1 MFFIWTRWMP
11 EIRHAHEALLNKMN
25 KKGHDMS
32 FYTKTNLSP
41 LPPMNQI
48 LIFVALTLICVIGLA
63 FGLHTMLVG
72 HHHTFGTTRE
82 VPWGLL
88 ITPYVFFACLST
100 GLCMISS
107 FGQVFGIK
115 TFKPLVPRT
124 VFLSIISMAAGLMC
138 IGLEVETPW
147 RFGLYALFSPQSF
160 SNIWWKATIYSL
172 FTALMISNFLLLMI
186 RREKSARV
194 FATIAFVVVTI
205 GNLNMNS
212 DMELLGARGF
222 WSEGYMPLYF
232 LSLSA
237 LTGCAAVLLFN
248 WTSSAFNNQSLQ
260 NQDDMAL
267 QATGRLFLVLLLGIF
282 YFTVVKIMGGFFPK
296 FTNNPEA
303 MALLVQGDFSHIFWI
318 GEVGLA
324 VLLPLALILLT
335 KGKKVIA
342 LALAGLSCLTGVFIL
357 FYNLVI
363 VGQLIPHYQHYDI
376 ADMPQYYA
384 YSPSLHEI
392 MISVGVTF
400 FFLATYIFGEL
411 LFKKI
416 YAHE

>member
-1 MFFIWTRWMP
+1 
-11 EIRHAHEALLNKMN
+11 MN
-25 KKGHDMS
+25 
-32 FYTKTNLSP
+32 FYTNTDTST

-48 LIFVALTLICVIGLA
+48 LIFVGLTLICVIGLA

-72 HHHTFGTTRE
+72 HHHTLGTTRE

-107 FGQVFGIK
+107 LGQIFGLD
-115 TFKPLVPRT
+115 TFKPLVTRT
-124 VFLSIISMAAGLMC
+124 VFLSLIAMAAGLLC
-138 IGLEVETPW
+138 IALEIETPW
-147 RFGLYALFSPQSF
+147 RVGYYALFSPQPF

-172 FTALMISNFLLLMI
+172 FTVFTICNFLLLMI
-186 RREKSARV
+186 RREKFARV
-194 FATIAFVVVTI
+194 FGFIAFAVVII

-212 DMELLGARGF
+212 DMELLGSRGF

-237 LTGCAAVLLFN
+237 LTGCAAILLFN
-248 WTSSAFNNQSLQ
+248 WIGSIFHKQSLRS
-260 NQDDMAL
+260 QDEKAL
-267 QATGRLFLVLLLGIF
+267 LATGRLFFVLLLGIS
-282 YFTVVKIMGGFFPK
+282 YFTIVKIMGGFVPK

-303 MALLVQGDFSHIFWI
+303 MALLVQGDFAKNFWI

-324 VLLPLALILLT
+324 VLLPLALISLT
-335 KGKKVIA
+335 KGKNVIV
-342 LALAGLSCLTGVFIL
+342 LALAGISCLIGAYVL
-357 FYNLVI
+357 FYDLVI
-363 VGQLIPHYQHYDI
+363 VGQLVPHFQDYNVVDL
-376 ADMPQYYA
+376 PQYYS

-400 FFLATYIFGEL
+400 FFLAAFIFGEM

-416 YAHE
+416 YIHDQYNI

>member
-1 MFFIWTRWMP
+1 
-11 EIRHAHEALLNKMN
+11 MN
-25 KKGHDMS
+25 
-32 FYTKTNLSP
+32 FYTNTDTST

-48 LIFVALTLICVIGLA
+48 LIFVGLTLICVIGLA

-72 HHHTFGTTRE
+72 HHHTLGTTRE

-107 FGQVFGIK
+107 LGQIFGLD
-115 TFKPLVPRT
+115 TFKPLVTRT
-124 VFLSIISMAAGLMC
+124 VFLSLIAMAAGLLC
-138 IGLEVETPW
+138 IALEIETPW
-147 RFGLYALFSPQSF
+147 RVGYYALFSPQPF

-172 FTALMISNFLLLMI
+172 FTVFTICNFLLLMI
-186 RREKSARV
+186 RREKFARV
-194 FATIAFVVVTI
+194 FGFIAFAVVII

-212 DMELLGARGF
+212 DMELLGSRGF

-237 LTGCAAVLLFN
+237 LTGCAAILLFN
-248 WTSSAFNNQSLQ
+248 WIGSIFHKQSLRS
-260 NQDDMAL
+260 QDEKAL
-267 QATGRLFLVLLLGIF
+267 LATGRLFFVLLLGIS
-282 YFTVVKIMGGFFPK
+282 YFTIVKIMGGFVPK

-303 MALLVQGDFSHIFWI
+303 MALLVQGDFAKNFWI

-324 VLLPLALILLT
+324 VLLPLALISLT
-335 KGKKVIA
+335 KGKNVIV
-342 LALAGLSCLTGVFIL
+342 LALAGISCLIGAYVL
-357 FYNLVI
+357 FYDLVI
-363 VGQLIPHYQHYDI
+363 VGQLVPHFQDYNVVDL
-376 ADMPQYYA
+376 PQYYS
-384 YSPSLHEI
+384 YNPSLHEI

-400 FFLATYIFGEL
+400 FFLAAFIFGEM

-416 YAHE
+416 YIHDQYNI

>member
-1 MFFIWTRWMP
+1 MT
-11 EIRHAHEALLNKMN
+11 
-25 KKGHDMS
+25 
-32 FYTKTNLSP
+32 FYTKTNTST

-48 LIFVALTLICVIGLA
+48 LIFVALTLICVIGLS

-72 HHHTFGTTRE
+72 HHHTLATTRE

-107 FGQVFGIK
+107 LGQVFGID
-115 TFKPLVPRT
+115 TFKPLVTRT
-124 VFLSIISMAAGLMC
+124 VFLSLISMAAGLMC
-138 IGLEVETPW
+138 IALEIETPW
-147 RFGLYALFSPQSF
+147 RVGFYALFSPQPF

-172 FTALMISNFLLLMI
+172 FTVSTICNFLLLMI
-186 RREKSARV
+186 GRNKSARA
-194 FATIAFVVVTI
+194 FATIAIVLVTI

-237 LTGCAAVLLFN
+237 LIGCAAILLFN
-248 WTSSAFNNQSLQ
+248 WISSRFNNQILQ
-260 NQDDMAL
+260 SQEDMAL
-267 QATGRLFLVLLLGIF
+267 QATGRLFLVILLGIF
-282 YFTVVKIMGGFFPK
+282 YFTVVKIMSGYIPK
-296 FTNNPEA
+296 FSNNPEA
-303 MALLVQGDFSHIFWI
+303 MALLVQGDFAHNFWI

-324 VLLPLALILLT
+324 VLLPLALIAFT
-335 KGKKVIA
+335 KGKKVMF
-342 LALAGLSCLTGVFIL
+342 LALAGISCLTGVFIL
-357 FYNLVI
+357 FYDLVI
-363 VGQLIPHYQHYDI
+363 VGQLIPHFQHYNVVDL
-376 ADMPQYYA
+376 PQYYS
-384 YSPSLHEI
+384 YNPSLHEI

-400 FFLATYIFGEL
+400 FFLAAFIFGEM

-416 YAHE
+416 YIHAQ